1 MRDAVWMV
9 ITVCCTAGAIN
20 ALACGNVAMRGRAT
34 QSTTYKYGTADKA
47 IDGSRDGTYDHKSCT
62 HTEWESEPW
71 WSVDLFARESVLS
84 VKITNRA
91 DCCSERFKNVTV
103 HVGNALKHHGGQNPV
118 CGTISSLKAGETAV
132 LDCHG
137 MLGRFVDVVMTGHD
151 YLTLCEVEVYARDC
165 GAGSEWRAVQHP
177 E

>member
-20 ALACGNVAMRGRAT
+20 ALACGNVAMRGKAT
-34 QSTTYKYGTADKA
+34 QSSTGGYATADKA
-47 IDGSRDGTYDHKSCT
+47 IDGSRDGDYHHGSCT
-62 HTEWESEPW
+62 HTRSEPQPW
-71 WSVDLFARESVLS
+71 WSVDLFAQESVLS

-91 DCCSERFKNVTV
+91 DCCSKRFKDVTV
-103 HVGNALKHHGGQNPV
+103 HVGNALKHLGGQNPV

-137 MLGRFVDVVMTGHD
+137 MLGRFVDVVMASRGI
-151 YLTLCEVEVYARDC
+151 LTLCEVEVYARDC

>member
-20 ALACGNVAMRGRAT
+20 ALACGNVAMRGKAT
-34 QSTTYKYGTADKA
+34 QSSTGGYATADKA
-47 IDGSRDGTYDHKSCT
+47 IDGSRDGDYHHGSCT
-62 HTEWESEPW
+62 HTRSEPQPW
-71 WSVDLFARESVLS
+71 WSVDLFAQESVLS

-91 DCCSERFKNVTV
+91 DCCSKRFKDVTV
-103 HVGNALKHHGGQNPV
+103 HVGNALKHLGGQNPV

-137 MLGRFVDVVMTGHD
+137 MLGRFVDVVTGHHI
-151 YLTLCEVEVYARDC
+151 LTLCEVEVYARDC
-165 GAGSEWRAVQHP
+165 GARGEWRAVQHP